1 MKITLVGINHQT
13 APIDILERVAI
24 RKEELERYLQ
34 SLHGYVSSGVV
45 LSTCNRTEVYT
56 ACADG
61 RKCKEK
67 VMDFFRT
74 CFNLSD
80 ADLLPSTY
88 VLTQPG
94 IVAEHLFRIAGGLDS
109 LIIGEYE
116 VLGQV
121 GQALQA
127 AEKAGM
133 VNLPLRHLFQSAV
146 RAGRRVREETG
157 ISKNALSVSSVAVN
171 LATRIAGD
179 LSGCRMLVIGAGEA
193 GRLVAK
199 AAKDSGTPQI
209 LVANRTRE
217 RAAALAETLGG
228 TALEL
233 SHVPHVLGSCNV
245 VVACTEAPQ
254 WILDA
259 SQVEAVMKERPELPL
274 VIIDIAMPRNVEPA
288 VKHIKNVFLYNM
300 DDLTEISEAN
310 RKQREEETA
319 HATGI
324 IRAELDK
331 LVAWWEALEIRPA
344 VSALME
350 KAEAVR
356 TAQLNKTL
364 KKLPALSQE
373 EKDYLEAMTKS
384 IVVKILKDPIEYLEH
399 ANGNREDSVEL
410 VRQIFQL
417 ETGEGE

>member
-13 APIDILERVAI
+13 APIEVLERAAI
-24 RKEELERYLQ
+24 RKDELDRYLQ
-34 SLHGYVSSGVV
+34 LLGSYVPNGII

-56 ACADG
+56 VSSDG
-61 RKCKEK
+61 REAEK
-67 VMDFFRT
+67 DIFSFFCT
-74 CFNLSD
+74 CFNFSD
-80 ADLLPSTY
+80 AELTPSTY
-88 VLTQPG
+88 VITQPG

-121 GQALQA
+121 GHALQA

-133 VNLPLRHLFQSAV
+133 VSLPLRHLFQSAI
-146 RAGRRVREETG
+146 RTGRRVREETG
-157 ISKNALSVSSVAVN
+157 ISKNALSVSSVAVD

-179 LSGCRMLVIGAGEA
+179 MSTCRMLVIGAGEA

-199 AAKDSGTPQI
+199 AARDYGTPRI
-209 LVANRTRE
+209 VVANRTQE
-217 RAAALAETLGG
+217 RASALAMMLGG
-228 TALEL
+228 TAVEL
-233 SHVPHVLGSCNV
+233 SHVPQVLSSCNI
-245 VVACTEAPQ
+245 VVACAEAPQ
-254 WILDA
+254 WILDVP
-259 SQVEAVMKERPELPL
+259 QVEQAMKERPELPL
-274 VIIDIAMPRNVEPA
+274 VIIDIAVPRNVEPA
-288 VKHIKNVFLYNM
+288 VKQVNNVFLYNM
-300 DDLTEISEAN
+300 DDLTGISEAN

-319 HATGI
+319 LAAEI

-331 LVAWWEALEIRPA
+331 LTAWWQALQIRPA

-364 KKLPALSQE
+364 KKLRSLSQE
-373 EKDYLEAMTKS
+373 ERDYLEAMTKS

-399 ANGNREDSVEL
+399 NNGSREDSIEMVS
-410 VRQIFQL
+410 RIFHL
-417 ETGEGE
+417 KKGKSE